1 MFFFCVVIVL
11 VVVDDDVCLRKLFL
25 GNSSHFFL
33 VSENKI
39 RLLSITHRCLGI
51 FFIYFDFLLL

>member
-11 VVVDDDVCLRKLFL
+11 VVVDDVCLRKLFL

-39 RLLSITHRCLGI
+39 RLLSITHR
-51 FFIYFDFLLL
+51 